1 MQFLQALLKLSSGR
15 QKDHLI
21 SCTFPSLRALVR
33 REMEKLIAEGKVVAV
48 EPKEKKGTAKLLY
61 SLK

>member
-1 MQFLQALLKLSSGR
+1 MQFLQAPLKVYSSK

-33 REMEKLIAEGKVVAV
+33 REMEKLIEAGKVKVTEA
-48 EPKEKKGTAKLLY
+48 EKERAARLY
-61 SLK
+61 SLAA